1 MVDKDRAKSNETLAR
16 AACIIG
22 GLFDGLMLFPM
33 LIPSIGGRLFSL
45 AGFLPG
51 PDYRYA
57 MNVAASLM
65 LGWTLLLF
73 WASRRPIERASV
85 LLLTA
90 IVVIGLMLAGSHA
103 VLSGFVPLRKM
114 LPVFVVQFGLTG
126 LFLTS
131 YLLASRLPGHARNQG
146 THGSNRSSS
155 YGRFTS
161 WS

>member
-1 MVDKDRAKSNETLAR
+1 
-16 AACIIG
+16 
-22 GLFDGLMLFPM
+22 
-33 LIPSIGGRLFSL
+33 
-45 AGFLPG
+45 
-51 PDYRYA
+51 

-90 IVVIGLMLAGSHA
+90 IVVFSLMLAGSYA

-114 LPVFVVQFGLTG
+114 LPVFVLQIGMTG

-131 YLLASRLPGHARNQG
+131 YLLASRQPGYGRNQG
-146 THGSNRSSS
+146 IHGSNRSS
-155 YGRFTS
+155 
-161 WS
+161 